1 MRVVFMG
8 TPEFSATI
16 LEYLAEQ
23 HEVVAV
29 YTRPDAV
36 RGRGKELEPSPVKA
50 LAQSLSIPVFTPA
63 SLRSDEVVADIE
75 EAAPDVV
82 VVAAYGAL
90 LPKAVLDIPR
100 YGCVNVH
107 ASLLPRW
114 RGAAPVERAILAG
127 DEETGVCIMAM
138 EEGLD
143 TGPYCVRRS
152 TSVEGKDVRELTD
165 ELATLGARALLHG
178 LTMIASQPNP
188 FVEQGEDG
196 VTYASKIEKGEL
208 NLRMDDDARTALRKV
223 LASSHA
229 HPCKAVVCGRA
240 LTVLGARDAS
250 ELGLDCGPLAAG
262 EVAVTGKHVVLGFAE
277 GAIALVEVK
286 PDGRKA
292 MDAAAFSAGIRGSQD
307 ATRTWEEFGVRQP
320 AA

>member
-1 MRVVFMG
+1 MRIVFMG

-16 LEYLAEQ
+16 LGYLAEQ
-23 HEVVAV
+23 HEVAAV

-36 RGRGKELEPSPVKA
+36 RGRGRTLEPSPVKV
-50 LAQSLSIPVFTPA
+50 LATSLRIPVFTPA
-63 SLRSDEVVADIE
+63 SLRDGNVVDAITRVD
-75 EAAPDVV
+75 PDAI

-100 YGCVNVH
+100 YGCINVH

-152 TSVEGKDVRELTD
+152 TAVAGKSVRELTD

-178 LTMIASQPNP
+178 LTMIASQPHP
-188 FVEQGEDG
+188 FVAQGEEG

-208 NLRMDDDARTALRKV
+208 NLRLDDDAQTALRKV
-223 LASSHA
+223 LASSAA
-229 HPCKAVVCGRA
+229 HPCKAVVCGRP
-240 LTVLGARDAS
+240 LTVIRAADADRPGVPAPLLG
-250 ELGLDCGPLAAG
+250 AG
-262 EVAVTGKHVVLGFAE
+262 EVAIAGKRVVLGFGD
-277 GAIALVEVK
+277 GAVVLEEVK
-286 PDGRKA
+286 PDGKNA
-292 MDAAAFSAGIRGSQD
+292 MDASAFAAGIQGMRD
-307 ATRTWEEFGVRQP
+307 ATKTWEEFG
-320 AA
+320 A